1 GTAAG
6 PPPDAL
12 PDRSR
17 VPGAA
22 ASPRRDGAEPGHR
35 GGDPPEPPAAG
46 GASMLDGLSG
56 ADSPSTVGGLSGSD
70 GRSGPGGLSVPDDV
84 FAPDGV
90 FAPGGAAGL
99 GGASGLGASA
109 PGSAAGPGG
118 LPGGVAP
125 EADPEAVARAV
136 AGTLLDVARR
146 SGGALLC
153 LDDVHRM
160 DEATRAVL
168 RALPGMLSTA
178 PLLVVLALD

>member
-99 GGASGLGASA
+99 GG
-109 PGSAAGPGG
+109 